1 MYGALKYVTII
12 TLEARQYA
20 GCYWR
25 RVAHVLLNR
34 PTDASLM
41 KLNCTPLIVDRC
53 CIAGGRGVS
62 ARANDSAARHVRGSI
77 AVWVSGGGCAIAE
90 LENA

>member
-1 MYGALKYVTII
+1 M
-12 TLEARQYA
+12 
-20 GCYWR
+20 
-25 RVAHVLLNR
+25 
-34 PTDASLM
+34 
-41 KLNCTPLIVDRC
+41 TPYKAESRTVDFVDC
-53 CIAGGRGVS
+53 CCVAGGCGVS